1 MLHFG
6 RIGVP
11 EIESLVLERFFNR
24 RLEKVEKLIGGDGII
39 LDYLEACCCCCWL
52 IQINSTNVS
61 LSFYIELPWNQLHL
75 RFFNSTKKSS
85 FKLMQ
90 TELQDFPRSVRII
103 VNLSS
108 QNEIFFSLTL
118 RCGLVCPL
126 NLYAFTPK
134 VWPLLKYYY
143 CINYMLILIILIISF
158 WNLIV
163 TQQQFKRRKSIYHN
177 ICPNH
182 KRKTR
187 YKDNFLITTNEK
199 LWQQQFKNKKNILKY
214 LPK

>member
-39 LDYLEACCCCCWL
+39 LDYLEDCCCCCCWL

-108 QNEIFFSLTL
+108 QNEIYFPSIQRIHYGLGLLELVLPPQGGGHYMSKMLIFVVLDEILQLILYIFQQNDQFRNSDSGRR
-118 RCGLVCPL
+118 RCLFVEITFLVCRL
-126 NLYAFTPK
+126 QNF
-134 VWPLLKYYY
+134 
-143 CINYMLILIILIISF
+143 IL
-158 WNLIV
+158 
-163 TQQQFKRRKSIYHN
+163 T
-177 ICPNH
+177 
-182 KRKTR
+182 
-187 YKDNFLITTNEK
+187 
-199 LWQQQFKNKKNILKY
+199 
-214 LPK
+214 